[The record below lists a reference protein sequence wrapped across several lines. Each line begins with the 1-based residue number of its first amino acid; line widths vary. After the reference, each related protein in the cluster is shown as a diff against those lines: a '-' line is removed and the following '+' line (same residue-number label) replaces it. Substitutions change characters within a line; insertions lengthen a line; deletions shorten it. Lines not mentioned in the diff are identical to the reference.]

1 MTSTSPRSTVM
12 ALIALILL
20 LAPSSV
26 RSGTPP
32 NPVPILYP
40 FSPSAT
46 VPGSTPYTLTVTG
59 DGFVSGSTVYWNGT
73 ALATTYVSSSQLTAI
88 VPATDL
94 ATPTTAVVTVI
105 SPGPGGGT
113 SNFQYFVVENP
124 VTVNYFSSRGI
135 TNQVPILN
143 ANVTGGDF
151 NNDGIMDFVVTAGS
165 NVYVLAGNGDGT
177 FEPAYGSA
185 GPANAVINGIHVADI
200 NNDGKLDLIIN
211 GRIGTTGYVATMLG
225 NGNLSFQA
233 PVVTNYSGPAS
244 AYTVVGDFNRD
255 GILDVALVWAGGLK
269 IMLGNSNGTFQAP
282 INSYFST
289 YVGENGI
296 ATADFNGDGIPDLVI
311 SANDPS
317 STNGFAFVGV
327 CLGNGDGTFQDIS
340 QVAGSGANYVGSI
353 TAAIGDFNGD
363 GKLDIATA
371 IQTAGPIIEGL
382 INVSLGNGDSTFT
395 SAGSVPNV
403 PLVTSPLLVGDF
415 NADGVLDLATGGYFY
430 YGQGNGTFPTSEG
443 SANAPTFVY
452 AMDANNDGLID
463 VIDESVVLSAS
474 TAALGIELQVP
485 PLPDFKGI
493 VGPLNTALVPGESAS
508 FTITLE
514 PLYGWTGDVTL
525 GATNLPNGISPSYNP
540 VTVKGGNGT
549 STVTLTAASTVPLG
563 NYTFTMS
570 GNSGGL
576 THTTTLP
583 ITVNN
588 SIGNFYGTLPSVI
601 QNITQAASAT
611 YSITIVPTGGFTGG
625 VVLGVSGLPAGA
637 TASFSQNPVLGG
649 SGSTVLEISTT
660 SSTPSPSVS
669 VLTLTAVSGTLT
681 YNQTLYL
688 GVAPKAEAISGTI
701 TPSNSVSSS
710 AGGTANYSLNLATA
724 NNAASADMS
733 LAVSGV
739 PAGATAAFV
748 PATINT
754 GTGTSTLQVTVP
766 PGVVPQGNY
775 NLVITMTEDGSVAQQ
790 TVVLNVTP

>member
-1 MTSTSPRSTVM
+1 MKSSGLRSAVVAVVVM
-12 ALIALILL
+12 LL
-20 LAPSSV
+20 LVVPGSA
-26 RSGTPP
+26 RSGTQP

-40 FSPSAT
+40 FN
-46 VPGSTPYTLTVTG
+46 PGSTAPGASSYTLAVSG
-59 DGFVSGSTVYWNGT
+59 NGFVSGSTVYWNGA
-73 ALATTYVSSSQLTAI
+73 ALATTYVSSSQLTAT
-88 VPATDL
+88 VPGSDL
-94 ATPTTAVVTVI
+94 ATPNTAIVTVI
-105 SPGPGGGT
+105 SPAPGGGT

-124 VTVNYFSSRGI
+124 VTQNYFSSRSI

-143 ANVTGGDF
+143 SNVAGGDF

-165 NVYVLAGNGDGT
+165 SVYVLAGNGDGT
-177 FEPAYGSA
+177 FQPAYGSA
-185 GPANAVINGIHVADI
+185 GPANAVINGIHVADF
-200 NNDGKLDLIIN
+200 NNDGKLDLVIN
-211 GRIGTTGYVATMLG
+211 GKIGTTGYVATMLG

-244 AYTVVGDFNRD
+244 AYTIVGDFNGD
-255 GILDVALVWAGGLK
+255 GILDVALVWAGGIK
-269 IMLGNSNGTFQAP
+269 TMLGNSNGTFQAP

-311 SANDPS
+311 TANDPS

-382 INVSLGNGDSTFT
+382 INVSLGSGNGTFT

-430 YGQGNGTFPTSEG
+430 YGQGNGTFPSSNG

-485 PLPDFKGI
+485 PLPDFKGV
-493 VGPLNTALVPGESAS
+493 VGPLSTALVPGESAS
-508 FTITLE
+508 FTVTLE

-525 GATNLPNGISPSYNP
+525 GATDLPNGIGISYNP
-540 VTVKGGNGT
+540 ATVKGGNGS
-549 STVTLTAASTVPLG
+549 STITLTAASTLPLG
-563 NYTFTMS
+563 NYSFILS
-570 GNSGGL
+570 GNSGSL
-576 THTTTLP
+576 TNSATVP
-583 ITVNN
+583 VTVNN

-601 QNITQAASAT
+601 QNISQTSSAT
-611 YSITIVPTGGFTGG
+611 YSINIVPEGGFTGG
-625 VVLGVSGLPAGA
+625 VVLSVSGLPAG
-637 TASFSQNPVLGG
+637 TSASFSQNPVLGG
-649 SGSTVLEISTT
+649 SGSSVLEISTN

-669 VLTLTAVSGTLT
+669 VLTLTAVSGTLS
-681 YNQTLYL
+681 YSQTLYL
-688 GVAPKAEAISGTI
+688 GVAPKAESIGGTI
-701 TPSNSVSSS
+701 TPSASVSSS
-710 AGGTANYSLNLATA
+710 AGGTANYSLNLSTA
-724 NNAASADMS
+724 NNAAQADMS

-766 PGVVPQGNY
+766 PGVVATGTY
-775 NLVITMTEDGSVAQQ
+775 NLTITMTEDGSVAQQ
-790 TVVLNVTP
+790 TVVLTVNP